1 MFNADAISV
10 DLFYG
15 SVKLGSTLTN
25 KNNEFIFK
33 GILPGVY
40 SVRISDAVRM
50 KEMFDVQ
57 KGCWGTFED
66 ASVYAGSVAEIDVD
80 VREQSVMNAELV
92 QTGYVITIESPVEA
106 TADLISGG
114 VTKTVELNKGVTRFC
129 VANKQYRMI
138 PHACFECSQKEWI
151 MSAEHT
157 SVQIVPSSY
166 SVEGSIEVT
175 GSTHNVND

>member
-50 KEMFDVQ
+50 KEMFDV
-57 KGCWGTFED
+57 
-66 ASVYAGSVAEIDVD
+66 
-80 VREQSVMNAELV
+80 
-92 QTGYVITIESPVEA
+92 
-106 TADLISGG
+106 
-114 VTKTVELNKGVTRFC
+114 
-129 VANKQYRMI
+129 
-138 PHACFECSQKEWI
+138 
-151 MSAEHT
+151 
-157 SVQIVPSSY
+157 
-166 SVEGSIEVT
+166 
-175 GSTHNVND
+175 